1 MNLKFYKK
9 SYMEKYDIVVVGSGN
24 AALCAALSARDNG
37 AKKVLIIEKA
47 SKKEAGGNS
56 RYTNGSYRFAY
67 KNFSDLK
74 KIIPKLKQSKKI
86 DYGKYP
92 KSSFYD
98 DMIKVTKNKTD
109 KKLSKILANDSHEVI
124 YWLSKKGLKFVP
136 IKGKQSFVVNGVTK
150 YWGGLTLEV
159 KNQGEG
165 LVKSLTNIVKK
176 NGIEIIQPQ
185 QFSSAP
191 MPYTTSWPTV

>member
-9 SYMEKYDIVVVGSGN
+9 SYMKKYDVVVVGSGN

-92 KSSFYD
+92 KRSFYD

-109 KKLSKILANDSHEVI
+109 KKLTKTLVNDSHEAI

-159 KNQGEG
+159 KDQGEG
-165 LVKSLTNIVKK
+165 LVKSLTNIAKK
-176 NGIEIIQPQ
+176 NGIKIKYEVAAKKLIKKNK
-185 QFSSAP
+185 
-191 MPYTTSWPTV
+191 

>member
-9 SYMEKYDIVVVGSGN
+9 SYMEKYDVVVVGSGN

-67 KNFSDLK
+67 NNFSDLK

-92 KSSFYD
+92 KRSFYD

-109 KKLSKILANDSHEVI
+109 KKLTKTLVNDSHEVI

-150 YWGGLTLEV
+150 YL
-159 KNQGEG
+159 
-165 LVKSLTNIVKK
+165 SLIH
-176 NGIEIIQPQ
+176 I
-185 QFSSAP
+185 
-191 MPYTTSWPTV
+191 